1 MRYCLLGPTRVLT
14 ADGSE
19 LPVGGPRVRAL
30 LTALALRPGRAVPVA
45 ALVDEVWHGDEPP
58 ADAVAALQALVGR
71 LRKALG
77 RDRVHSA
84 EGGGY
89 RLGAAREDVDLFR
102 FERLAAEGSAA
113 LAAGEAGRAVALLDE
128 ALGLWSGPALA
139 DLPDRH
145 AEAARWEARRLDAR
159 RARLAAGLAL
169 GRAAEVLPELTALCA
184 DRPLDESVQVLR
196 LRALREAGRA
206 AEALAGY
213 EEVRRV
219 LADRLGADPGPELR
233 ALHEELLSARA
244 PARTA
249 PAPERTAPARTPTAP
264 AAPAAGN
271 LRARLTSFVGRDEE
285 IAALR
290 QDLAGA
296 RLVTLLGP
304 GGAGKTRLSQEAA
317 ERAAEAWPDGV
328 WVAELAPVRD
338 PEAVPEAVL
347 AALGARETVLRGAGA
362 EELRTAGDP
371 LSRLVEHCAGR
382 RMLLLLDNC
391 EHVVGAAARLA
402 EAVLARCPGVRVL
415 ATSREPLGVPGE
427 RLRPLG
433 PLPEATALR
442 LLGERGA
449 AARPGF
455 DVERDVAA
463 GREVVR
469 RLDGLPLAIELA
481 AARLRVLSVRQI
493 AERLDDRFRL
503 LTSGARTVLP
513 RQQTLR
519 AVVDWSWDLLEGP
532 ERAVLRRL
540 AVFAGGCDLEAAEA
554 VCAGPEGAEVL
565 DVLGALVD
573 KSLVVA
579 APGERGMRFR
589 LLETVAEYAGE
600 RLDEAGEWAAVER
613 AHLTYYRELAR
624 RTDPELRGAGQIA
637 AMARLDAEY
646 GNLRTALGRAV
657 DAREEDEALVLVHA
671 LLWYWQ
677 LRDHRSDALHAV
689 RAVAA
694 LGPDPFAPPA
704 APLVPLAEPCTAAP
718 PPLSEEQR
726 WEARRGVRLV
736 ELINMDHET
745 ARWMSPEGQDRLRE
759 ITAVY
764 RPGLPQTCR
773 LPGSFAV
780 FAVLIMG
787 EPERLYEL
795 LDVTVDA
802 CRANGYTWELAHILH
817 LRANMRANRGQWAE
831 RAIADADES
840 LDLFERLGDAWGAAE
855 ALSARAEAHERQLA
869 YDLAAR
875 DFSAAIDYAQKI
887 GAPSQR
893 ALLRARYADTLV
905 ESGRIEEG
913 EAVLREIIGDHSTG
927 HEAQLG
933 ARLFLAVALGR
944 TGRTAEA
951 REHLATLLEEFGSET
966 LSVFEGFTL
975 GVLAWLD
982 VTEKEYASALGRAAE
997 AYGRSLGPLS
1007 MMVMPQMPGIHL
1019 VVAAWALAGLGGE
1032 SARTAA
1038 VLLGARDALVPEG
1051 HLEPAMERENLAR
1064 ATELA
1069 RAALGD
1075 AAFEAAHAEGGG
1087 LSAEEAAALLGR
1099 AADAIT
1105 GRAES

>member
-1 MRYCLLGPTRVLT
+1 MRYRLLGPTRVLT

-30 LTALALRPGRAVPVA
+30 LTALALRPGRALPVA

-77 RDRVHSA
+77 RDRVHSV
-84 EGGGY
+84 EGGY
-89 RLGAAREDVDLFR
+89 RLGATREDVDLFR
-102 FERLAAEGSAA
+102 FERLAAEGCAA
-113 LAAGEAGRAVALLDE
+113 LAAGDAGRAAALLDE
-128 ALGLWSGPALA
+128 ALGLWAGPVLA

-159 RARLAAGLAL
+159 RARLDAALGL

-184 DRPLDESVQVLR
+184 GRPLDEPLQVLR
-196 LRALREAGRA
+196 IRALREAGRA
-206 AEALAGY
+206 AEALAAY
-213 EEVRRV
+213 EEVRRT
-219 LADRLGADPGPELR
+219 LADRLGADPGPGLR
-233 ALHEELLSARA
+233 ALHERLLTTGDPA
-244 PARTA
+244 PARALPA
-249 PAPERTAPARTPTAP
+249 PAPAP
-264 AAPAAGN
+264 GN

-317 ERAAEAWPDGV
+317 ERAADVWPDGV

-347 AALGARETVLRGAGA
+347 TALGARETVLRGAGA
-362 EELRTAGDP
+362 EELRGGGDP

-402 EAVLARCPGVRVL
+402 EAVLARCAGVRVL

-442 LLGERGA
+442 LLAERGA

-455 DVERDVAA
+455 DGAEDPAA
-463 GREVVR
+463 AREIVR

-481 AARLRVLSVRQI
+481 AARLRMLSARQI
-493 AERLDDRFRL
+493 ADRLDDRFRL

-519 AVVDWSWDLLEGP
+519 AVVDWSWDLLEEP

-540 AVFAGGCDLEAAEA
+540 AVFTGGCDLEAAEA
-554 VCAGPEGAEVL
+554 VCAGPEGADVL
-565 DVLGALVD
+565 GVLGALVD
-573 KSLVVA
+573 KSLVVS

-589 LLETVAEYAGE
+589 LLETVGEYAAERLAEAGE
-600 RLDEAGEWAAVER
+600 REAVER

-624 RTDPELRGAGQIA
+624 TRDPALRGAGQVD
-637 AMARLDAEY
+637 AMARFDAEY
-646 GNLRTALGRAV
+646 GNLRTALARAV
-657 DAREEDEALVLVHA
+657 AARDEDEALVLVHC

-677 LRDHRSDALHAV
+677 LRDLRADALQGA
-689 RAVAA
+689 RAAAA

-704 APLVPLAEPCTAAP
+704 APVVPLHEPCTAGP

-736 ELINMDHET
+736 ELFNMDHET
-745 ARWMSPEGQDRLRE
+745 ARWTTPEGTARLRE
-759 ITAVY
+759 ISAVY

-780 FAVLIMG
+780 FAVVMLG
-787 EPERLYEL
+787 DPGRLHDI
-795 LDVTVDA
+795 LDTTVEA
-802 CRANGYTWELAHILH
+802 CRRNGYDWELASVLH
-817 LRANMRANRGQWAE
+817 LRANMLANRGDWADQ
-831 RAIADADES
+831 AIADADES
-840 LDLFERLGDAWGAAE
+840 LVIFERYGDAWGMAE
-855 ALSARAEAHERQLA
+855 ALSSRAEAHERKLEF
-869 YDLAAR
+869 DEAAA
-875 DFSAAIDYAQKI
+875 DFVAAIGYAEKI
-887 GAPSQR
+887 DAVSQQ
-893 ALLRARYADTLV
+893 ALLRARYADILV
-905 ESGRIEEG
+905 ETGRFEEG
-913 EAVLREIIGDHSTG
+913 EAILREVLDGRHGTG
-927 HEAQLG
+927 HEPQLA
-933 ARLFLAVALGR
+933 ARLFLAHALGR
-944 TGRTAEA
+944 TGRTEEA
-951 REHLATLLEEFGSET
+951 RQHLTALLGEFSSET
-966 LSVFEGFTL
+966 LSIFEGFTL
-975 GVLAWLD
+975 AGLAWID
-982 VTEKEYASALGRAAE
+982 VLEGDYAAGLRNAIEG
-997 AYGRSLGPLS
+997 YGRSLSPLS
-1007 MMVMPQMPGIHL
+1007 MTVAPQMPSGHL
-1019 VVAAWALAGLGGE
+1019 TIAAWALAGLGG
-1032 SARTAA
+1032 SAARTAA
-1038 VLLGARDALVPEG
+1038 VLLGAREGLVPEG
-1051 HLEPAMERENLAR
+1051 HRRPALERENLER

-1069 RAALGD
+1069 RAALG
-1075 AAFEAAHAEGGG
+1075 EAEYARAYAEGDG
-1087 LSAEEAAALLGR
+1087 LSLEEAAALLGS
-1099 AADAIT
+1099 AADAISE
-1105 GRAES
+1105 RAES

>member
-30 LTALALRPGRAVPVA
+30 LTALALRPGRALPVA

-77 RDRVHSA
+77 RDRVPSA

-89 RLGAAREDVDLFR
+89 RLGAAREDVDVYR
-102 FERLAAEGSAA
+102 FERLAAEGAAA
-113 LAAGEAGRAVALLDE
+113 LAAGDPGRAAALLDE
-128 ALGLWSGPALA
+128 ALGLWAGPALA

-159 RARLAAGLAL
+159 RARLDAALAL
-169 GRAAEVLPELTALCA
+169 GRAADALPELTALCA
-184 DRPLDESVQVLR
+184 GRPLDEPLQVLR
-196 LRALREAGRA
+196 IRALREAGRA
-206 AEALAGY
+206 AEALAAY
-213 EEVRRV
+213 EEVRRT
-219 LADRLGADPGPELR
+219 LADRLGADPGPGLR
-233 ALHEELLSARA
+233 ALLEDLLAAETPA

-249 PAPERTAPARTPTAP
+249 PAP
-264 AAPAAGN
+264 GN

-290 QDLAGA
+290 QDLAAA

-317 ERAAEAWPDGV
+317 ERVADTWPDGV
-328 WVAELAPVRD
+328 WAAELAPVRD

-402 EAVLARCPGVRVL
+402 ESLLARCPGVRIL

-442 LLGERGA
+442 LLGERGV

-455 DVERDVAA
+455 EVAEDPA
-463 GREVVR
+463 AAREIVR

-481 AARLRVLSVRQI
+481 AARLRMLSARQI
-493 AERLDDRFRL
+493 ADRLDDRFRL

-519 AVVDWSWDLLEGP
+519 AVVDWSWELLEGP

-540 AVFAGGCDLEAAEA
+540 AVFTGGCDLEAAEA
-554 VCAGPEGAEVL
+554 VCAGPEGADVL

-573 KSLVVA
+573 KSLVVS
-579 APGERGMRFR
+579 APEESGTRFR

-600 RLDEAGEWAAVER
+600 RLDEAGERAAVER

-624 RTDPELRGAGQIA
+624 RADPELRGAGQIA
-637 AMARLDAEY
+637 AMIRLDAEY
-646 GNLRTALGRAV
+646 GNVRTALGRAV
-657 DAREEDEALVLVHA
+657 AARDEDEALVLVHA

-694 LGPDPFAPPA
+694 LGPDPFTPPA

-764 RPGLPQTCR
+764 TPGLPQTCR

-787 EPERLYEL
+787 EPERLHEL

-802 CRANGYTWELAHILH
+802 CRSNGYTWELAHILH
-817 LRANMRANRGQWAE
+817 MRANMRANRGQWAE

-875 DFSAAIDYAQKI
+875 DFAAAIDHAERI
-887 GAPSQR
+887 RAPSQR

-913 EAVLREIIGDHSTG
+913 EAILREIIDDHSTG
-927 HEAQLG
+927 HEPQLG
-933 ARLFLAVALGR
+933 ARLFLAIALGR
-944 TGRTAEA
+944 TGRTGEA
-951 REHLATLLEEFGSET
+951 REHLASLLEEFSSET

-975 GVLAWLD
+975 GILAWID
-982 VTEKEYASALGRAAE
+982 VMEKEYRSALGRAVQ
-997 AYGRSLGPLS
+997 AYERSLGPLS

-1019 VVAAWALAGLGGE
+1019 VVGAWALAGLGHE
-1032 SARTAA
+1032 PARTAA
-1038 VLLGARDALVPEG
+1038 VLLGVRDALVPEG

-1087 LSAEEAAALLGR
+1087 LSSEEAAALLGR